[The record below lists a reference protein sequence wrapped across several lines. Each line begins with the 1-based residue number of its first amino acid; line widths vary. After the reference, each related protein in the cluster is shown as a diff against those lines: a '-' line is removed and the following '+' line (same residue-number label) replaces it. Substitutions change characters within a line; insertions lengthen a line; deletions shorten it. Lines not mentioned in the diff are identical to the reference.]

1 LVSDSLSEP
10 EIIPNIQKGS
20 SALRLLCNIRHY
32 SQASLNRGRN
42 GLPDLTLSAV
52 GRQPTG
58 RHDMFRVRDEDRD
71 AQAANLMVVG
81 FLCLFAFVV
90 LFIFI
95 GMNTEMAARS
105 DASAVQYKWIETTGS
120 SRSN

>member
-1 LVSDSLSEP
+1 M
-10 EIIPNIQKGS
+10 
-20 SALRLLCNIRHY
+20 
-32 SQASLNRGRN
+32 
-42 GLPDLTLSAV
+42 TLSAV

-58 RHDMFRVRDEDRD
+58 RHEMFRSRDDYRE
-71 AQAANLMVVG
+71 AQAANLMLVG

-105 DASAVQYKWIETTGS
+105 DGSAPQFKGTETTGS